1 MRSIVMTI
9 HTFDHS
15 YAGLSASEIQ
25 SSSCRHIFPSGRR
38 SGNLFINE
46 TGNRRL
52 RNFSGKR
59 FREMWERTGENRGG
73 SEAVVVDLHG
83 HSSARMFAYNPDNPN
98 FNFNLNEVI
107 L

>member
-15 YAGLSASEIQ
+15 YAGFSASEIQ
-25 SSSCRHIFPSGRR
+25 SSSCHHIFSPGRR

-46 TGNRRL
+46 TESRHL
-52 RNFSGKR
+52 RSFGGKR
-59 FREMWERTGENRGG
+59 YREMWQQTAENRGKG
-73 SEAVVVDLHG
+73 EAIVVDLHG
-83 HSSARMFAYNPDNPN
+83 HSSARMFAYNRDNPN

>member
-1 MRSIVMTI
+1 MTI

-15 YAGLSASEIQ
+15 YAGLSASEIH
-25 SSSCRHIFPSGRR
+25 SSSCRHVFPIGRG

-46 TGNRRL
+46 TGNRHL

-59 FREMWERTGENRGG
+59 YREMWRQAAENRSGG
-73 SEAVVVDLHG
+73 EAIVVDLHG
-83 HSSARMFAYNPDNPN
+83 HSAARMFAYNRDNPN